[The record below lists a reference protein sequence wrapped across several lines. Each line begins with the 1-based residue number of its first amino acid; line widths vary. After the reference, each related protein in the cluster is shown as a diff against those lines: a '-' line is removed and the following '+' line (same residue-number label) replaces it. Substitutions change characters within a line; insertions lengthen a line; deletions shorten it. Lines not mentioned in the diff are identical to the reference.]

1 MPAERRLDRAALAIV
16 AAATLFHVGYA
27 GLFALSPQEAYYWTW
42 SRHLDLSYF
51 DHPPLVAWTIRA
63 ATALFGESER
73 AIRLAAAFHSTVLS
87 AFLWLA
93 TRRLFGSRAALVA
106 VAAAAAVPLFSLGQ
120 VIPTPDG
127 PLLSGW
133 AMAFYFTVR
142 ALDEE
147 RPAWLLAAGAA
158 TGWAILGKYT
168 GFLLFPQLLLALALD
183 PRGRRMLRTAWPWA
197 GAAVALAAFS
207 PVVVWNLRHALES
220 FAFQTTGRASAFSL
234 RPVLVARYVGL
245 QIALVTPVVLG
256 FLVEAVVTAI
266 RRRADAR
273 FRLCAIFSAP
283 LLLVATAISPFHW
296 VKGNWLAAAYPTAL
310 AAAAA
315 LYVSRAGL
323 PRRLASWGF
332 VLAAAGAVY
341 VHLVPVAPAIPF
353 PARDEGSSGWHDLAD
368 RAGSELAALP
378 AGALVVGCNYKV
390 SAELAYYLP
399 GRPETRSV
407 ELMGENGLQFG
418 VDVRPA
424 AYAGRE
430 ALLVLDERERNACA
444 RRAEACAPLEPLD
457 PLTVHRGAAK
467 VTTFRFWRCR
477 YLGPPGVPVAAP
489 AAAPVSAP
497 VSAPAAAASAAA
509 PSGR

>member
-1 MPAERRLDRAALAIV
+1 VQPAPVLDSGPAAAPAGIDRRLDRVALAVV
-16 AAATLFHVGYA
+16 AAATLFHVAYA
-27 GLFALSPQEAYYWTW
+27 GLLALSPQEAYYWTW

-51 DHPPLVAWTIRA
+51 DHPPLAAWTIRA

-87 AFLWLA
+87 VFLWLA
-93 TRRLFGSRAALVA
+93 TRRLFGSRAALAAV
-106 VAAAAAVPLFSLGQ
+106 VAATTVPLFSLGQ
-120 VIPTPDG
+120 VVVTPDA

-133 AMAFYFTVR
+133 AMAFYFTAR

-183 PRGRRMLRTAWPWA
+183 ARGRRMLRTPWPWA
-197 GAAVALAAFS
+197 GAALGLAMFS
-207 PVVVWNLRHALES
+207 PVVVWNVRHALES
-220 FAFQTTGRASAFSL
+220 FAFQTTGRTSTFSF

-245 QIALVTPVVLG
+245 QVALVTPILLG
-256 FLVEAVVTAI
+256 FLVEAVVTAV
-266 RRRADAR
+266 RRRAVPA

-283 LLLVATAISPFHW
+283 LLVLATIVSPFHW
-296 VKGNWLAAAYPTAL
+296 VKGNWLAAAYPSAL

-315 LYVSRAGL
+315 LHVARAGL
-323 PRRLASWGF
+323 ARRAALAG
-332 VLAAAGAVY
+332 VALAAIVAMY
-341 VHLVPVAPAIPF
+341 VHLVPLVPSLPF
-353 PARDEGSSGWHDLAD
+353 PARDETSAGWRALAT
-368 RAGSELAALP
+368 RAERELAALP
-378 AGALVVGCNYKV
+378 PGAFVAGCNYKV

-418 VDVRPA
+418 VDVRPEA
-424 AYAGRE
+424 WAGRE
-430 ALLVLDERERNACA
+430 ALLVLDEREKSTCV
-444 RRAEACAPLEPLD
+444 RRAEACAPLEPLE
-457 PLTVHRGAAK
+457 PLTVRRGASV

-477 YLGPPGVPVAAP
+477 YAGVPGAP
-489 AAAPVSAP
+489 AG
-497 VSAPAAAASAAA
+497 AA
-509 PSGR
+509 PSPR